1 VVEESKMSESPETFH
16 LAWHRLDVP
25 KASEYL
31 IYTLVP
37 SHVRAFKG
45 SLKLHRISFSGVEI
59 DDVMA
64 SAFDLASPRRAEC
77 PEGEA
82 DPVEVRLIRHLQIRA
97 GRAQNILPAI
107 VPARTS
113 RDWSRLSLGEG
124 ERRRLL
130 RAGGAE

>member
-1 VVEESKMSESPETFH
+1 LKEADIVSAESFH

-37 SHVRAFKG
+37 AHVRAFKG
-45 SLKLHRISFSGVEI
+45 SLKLHRISYSGVDIE
-59 DDVMA
+59 DVMA
-64 SAFDLASPRRAEC
+64 SAFDLASPRGGLC
-77 PEGEA
+77 TEGEA
-82 DPVEVRLIRHLQIRA
+82 DPVEMKLIRHLQLRA
-97 GRAQNILPAI
+97 ARAQNILPTI
-107 VPARTS
+107 VPARAS
-113 RDWSRLSLGEG
+113 RDWSKLSLSEA